1 MSVSSQGKDIEDW
14 INEDW
19 IILLLLEE
27 TSSVQFVI
35 HWDREVSFLVACPVG
50 KGGIQLPVVL
60 I

>member
-27 TSSVQFVI
+27 ASSVQVVL
-35 HWDREVSFLVACPVG
+35 HWDWEISFHIVCPVG
-50 KGGIQLPVVL
+50 KGGIQLPVDL